1 MQKTL
6 KDLNTSYSN
15 MKSNTNCRNGSN
27 ELIIQLC
34 SSSYWLEKIIVIFT
48 ALRGSFSA
56 DWMQG
61 LYFTDVLE
69 DAGKSSIYHAWL
81 IWGLTAGNGTY
92 SLTLMNARR
101 DCSKHAWLQK
111 IYIQTKWLY
120 KNVVLYILQE
130 DDSHWWLSFIAGT
143 YSLAISEFCWQGLW
157 SDCWDEPERAQQR
170 HVCGL
175 CWY

>member
-81 IWGLTAGNGTY
+81 I
-92 SLTLMNARR
+92 
-101 DCSKHAWLQK
+101 
-111 IYIQTKWLY
+111 
-120 KNVVLYILQE
+120 
-130 DDSHWWLSFIAGT
+130 
-143 YSLAISEFCWQGLW
+143 
-157 SDCWDEPERAQQR
+157 
-170 HVCGL
+170 
-175 CWY
+175 